1 MRVLVPAAVL
11 LMTCSALISHFS
23 PGGLEAQA
31 ASQHS
36 ALSTRGL
43 WADDHGNTVLV
54 TERLADLSSRVIPN
68 AELRFLGPD
77 GRTNW
82 VMPLGS
88 GAISALADADD
99 VLYLGLSATSA
110 DADHDFASTRSQ
122 VLAVSMVSGQR
133 LWSVEVA
140 GEVTDLLPDATG
152 GLRARSLRLDTEG
165 GSEHLMS
172 LRDGVLLWDVALED

>member
-1 MRVLVPAAVL
+1 MRALVPAAVL
-11 LMTCSALISHFS
+11 LMTCAALLSHFS
-23 PGGLEAQA
+23 PGALDAQA
-31 ASQHS
+31 ASRLGE
-36 ALSTRGL
+36 LSTRGL
-43 WADDHGNTVLV
+43 WADEHGNTVLV
-54 TERLADLSSRVIPN
+54 TEHVAEVSTRAIPN

-110 DADHDFASTRSQ
+110 AAGHDVASTRTQ

-133 LWSVEVA
+133 LWSVDVA

-152 GLRARSLRLDTEG
+152 GLRARSLRLDAEV